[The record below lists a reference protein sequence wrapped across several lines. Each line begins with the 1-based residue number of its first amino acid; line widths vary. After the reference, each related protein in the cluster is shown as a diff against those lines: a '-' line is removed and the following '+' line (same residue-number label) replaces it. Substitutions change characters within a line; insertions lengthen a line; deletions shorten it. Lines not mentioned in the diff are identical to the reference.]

1 MKITV
6 LMAAYEGE
14 RYIEQQL
21 DSILA
26 QTVPDIQI
34 MISDD
39 GSGDNT
45 RKILERYERW
55 YPAQIVLKHRVK
67 EGAYQDRPKRVP
79 PMAMNFF
86 WLLGQARGDYV
97 LLCDQDDVWKN
108 HKVKTLLRRMR
119 ELEREFGKGHPIL
132 VHSDMEVTDEDLYVI
147 SRSFFRYQHC
157 NPHRTAFSQI
167 LAENP
172 VTGGA
177 VMMNGALARLVGKAP
192 RCCFMHDWWIALTAS
207 CFGTISCV
215 REPLY
220 QYRQHGGNT
229 LGARRTG
236 SLEDVRGR
244 LGRGAAVEDNYRR
257 MFAQAA
263 AFGAMHKE
271 RMTREQKATLK
282 AFLALPL
289 QPPAGRLGNIVR
301 NGFYKSSPVQT
312 LAQCVTIPEL
322 SRKRSRPDEDK
333 LCDC

>member
-26 QTVPDIQI
+26 QTVPDLEII
-34 MISDD
+34 VSDD
-39 GSGDNT
+39 GSEDGT
-45 RKILERYERW
+45 RKILEQYERW
-55 YPAQIVLKHRVK
+55 YPDQISLKHRVK
-67 EGAYQDRPKRVP
+67 EGAYRDREDRVP
-79 PMAMNFF
+79 PVAMNFF
-86 WLLGQARGDYV
+86 WLLGQADGDYI
-97 LLCDQDDVWKN
+97 LLSDQDDVWEN
-108 HKVKTLLRRMR
+108 HKVRTLLRRMR
-119 ELEREFGKGHPIL
+119 QLERKLGRDHPIL
-132 VHSDMEVTDEDLYVI
+132 IHSDMEVTDEDLYVL
-147 SRSFFRYQHC
+147 SRSFFKYQRC
-157 NPHRTAFSQI
+157 DPNRTSFSEI

-177 VMMNGALARLVGKAP
+177 VMMNRALARLVETVPGT
-192 RCCFMHDWWIALTAS
+192 CFMHDWWIALAAS

-236 SLEDVRGR
+236 GR
-244 LGRGAAVEDNYRR
+244 KDLRERIGRQSQVEDNYRR

-263 AFGAMHKE
+263 AFGAMYRE
-271 RMTREQKATLK
+271 RMTGRQKRTLR

-289 QPPAGRLGNIVR
+289 QSPGGRFGNIVR
-301 NGFYKSSPVQT
+301 NRFFKSSPIQT
-312 LAQCVTIPEL
+312 LAQCVTIP
-322 SRKRSRPDEDK
+322 K
-333 LCDC
+333 LTVRRRES